1 MQKNQPKVSVIIP
14 SLNVKKYITKAIES
28 IKNQTLTEIEILC
41 IDGGSDDGTLELLKD
56 YAKEDNRI
64 HIFLSNK
71 KSYGAQVNQGIINAE
86 GEYIAIIESDDYIK
100 EDMLES
106 LYNLTQ
112 RGYIDIVKGNFYHMY
127 ERNGEIT
134 LKVDTS
140 KQSLANLNKAFKIED
155 KPIFLEGHPSIWAA
169 IYKRSF
175 LIHNKI
181 TFLEEEGGAWVDNP
195 FFYETALKAQTLK
208 YVNTPYYYYRESN
221 ENSST
226 NNLTNLSIPAKRIKD
241 IFKVLKENECDNQ
254 EIKELFYHRLFRYVE
269 IIMENQEKSGEEL
282 DYEATEAIHEI
293 LRTVNIEYVQEKLS
307 TKDKRIYYKFASP
320 LILAKFENN

>member
-1 MQKNQPKVSVIIP
+1 MQKNQPKISVIIP
-14 SLNVKKYITKAIES
+14 SLNVKEYITKAIES
-28 IKNQTLTEIEILC
+28 VKNQTLTDIEILC
-41 IDGGSDDGTLELLKD
+41 IDGGSDDGTLEILKK
-56 YAKEDNRI
+56 YAKEDSRI
-64 HIFLSNK
+64 HVFLSNK
-71 KSYGAQVNQGIINAE
+71 KSYGAQVNQGLINAE
-86 GEYIAIIESDDYIK
+86 GEYISIVESDDYIQ
-100 EDMLES
+100 ENMLES

-112 RGYIDIVKGNFYHMY
+112 IGYIDIVKGNFYHMY
-127 ERNGEIT
+127 ETKGETT
-134 LKVDTS
+134 LKVDTA
-140 KQSLANLNKAFKIED
+140 KQSLADVTKSFKIED

-175 LIHNKI
+175 IVNNEI

-208 YVNTPYYYYRESN
+208 YTNTPYYYYRESN

-241 IFKVLKENECDNQ
+241 IFKVLKENECDNP
-254 EIKELFYHRLFRYVE
+254 EIKQLFYNRLFRYVE
-269 IIMENQEKSGEEL
+269 IIIENQQKSGEEL

-293 LRTVNIEYVQEKLS
+293 LRTVNLEYVQEKLS